1 MNKTILESASER
13 ILLAAHRGAAG
24 GNIPCNTLAAYEIA
38 LRQGA
43 DIVEID
49 VAVTADKQLYVFH
62 PGMEHPHLRS
72 EKRLRDMTAEE
83 VDKLVFVNQDGTPTP
98 NRISRLDDVLDLI
111 KGRAY
116 VNVDKF
122 WDDIP
127 GITDAIRRHGM
138 QDQVIVKTSASP
150 KWFEFVEEY
159 APELPYMPIISET
172 DTCTEDL
179 LKRKIN
185 YIGAEVLFKTE
196 DAEVASAAYI
206 EDMHKKG
213 LLLWANAIVYDYRAV
228 LTAGHTDDSSLT
240 GDPYS
245 GWGWLVDRGYD
256 IIQTDWTLS
265 AKLYLDEVG
274 KRIKK

>member
-1 MNKTILESASER
+1 MKSIFESASDR

-49 VAVTADKQLYVFH
+49 VAVTADRQLYVFH

-72 EKRLRDMTAEE
+72 DIHIKDMPAAD
-83 VDKLVFVNQDGTPTP
+83 VDKLLFVNQDGTRTTNPV
-98 NRISRLDDVLDLI
+98 SRLDDVLELI

-122 WDDIP
+122 WDAMP
-127 GITDAIRRHGM
+127 EITACIRRHGM
-138 QDQVIVKTSASP
+138 QNDVIVKTGADP
-150 KWFEFVEEY
+150 KWFDMVEQV

-172 DTCTEDL
+172 DNYTDAL
-179 LKRKIN
+179 LKRNIN
-185 YIGAEVLFKTE
+185 LIGAEVLFRTE
-196 DAEVASAAYI
+196 ESQVAVREYI
-206 EDMHKKG
+206 DQMHKKG

-245 GWGWLVDRGYD
+245 GWGWLVDQGYD

-274 KRIKK
+274 KRFRA